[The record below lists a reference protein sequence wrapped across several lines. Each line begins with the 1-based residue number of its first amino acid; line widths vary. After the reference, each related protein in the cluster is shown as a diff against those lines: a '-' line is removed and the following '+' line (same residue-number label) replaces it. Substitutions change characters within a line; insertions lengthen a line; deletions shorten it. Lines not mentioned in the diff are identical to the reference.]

1 MQGDVMSRQIESV
14 IEMTRS
20 QTRQFIA
27 SLSHPKNAK
36 ARDKTIKKALKM
48 KFNVF

>member
-1 MQGDVMSRQIESV
+1 MARQIESV
-14 IEMTRS
+14 IEMTRA
-20 QTRQFIA
+20 QTEQFIA
-27 SLSHPKNAK
+27 SLNNPKNAK